1 MKLNRVQIKNF
12 RSVKNQDI
20 VFEDG
25 CQILVGINE
34 AGKSNILRALSL
46 LDPKSAV
53 SPSDIRIERADEEPD
68 EESHVRFVF
77 KLSASEIEEIY
88 QNLSVRFH
96 TKDIDQPIIQL
107 DKRKFT
113 LRQFC
118 ERNAEGLHT
127 VDINKNIRAS
137 SYWSLTGKYEVIG
150 GWRRIKLPT
159 EGISAETMSR
169 AGTVQIVGVDFV
181 NAALYKAIDGTFLS
195 PISAKDIH
203 ELIGREIVKMVDRE
217 LPQCVYWRYTEKN
230 ILPSRI
236 DSNAFAADPD
246 TCVPLRSMFELAGYA
261 DSQIGEVITK
271 AKTQAP
277 HIYTNLLNKVS
288 LKATDYLRSVWKDH
302 KISIE
307 LGKNGD
313 LIEPIIK
320 DEQVALNFENRS
332 DGFKRFVSFLLIIA
346 AKVHTDTLTDNLI
359 IIDEPEIALHPAGAR
374 SLMKELIEIGKKNYV
389 VYSTHSIFMI
399 DKEKIDRHLI
409 VEKKNETTAVKRA
422 EKSHVQDEEVLYNAI
437 GFSLFE
443 ALKEKN
449 IIFEGWA
456 DKRLFEVARLAY
468 MKGDAEKKKLLNPL
482 GLTFA
487 EGAKD
492 VRNIAKFLEL
502 ADRGCLILSDADNAG
517 KQYKSAY
524 EKERGYGKWLTYSD
538 IFGNDSY
545 MTAEDFV
552 KTSALVARAR
562 KFRSTNKVLS
572 ELTEERF
579 LDKKSRLGVLD
590 DWVKELGLPAIE
602 HKKKIADLKVSLFES
617 IKSDEIVEDY
627 DRVLAYVSQ
636 EL

>member
-1 MKLNRVQIKNF
+1 
-12 RSVKNQDI
+12 
-20 VFEDG
+20 
-25 CQILVGINE
+25 
-34 AGKSNILRALSL
+34 
-46 LDPKSAV
+46 
-53 SPSDIRIERADEEPD
+53 
-68 EESHVRFVF
+68 
-77 KLSASEIEEIY
+77 
-88 QNLSVRFH
+88 
-96 TKDIDQPIIQL
+96 
-107 DKRKFT
+107 
-113 LRQFC
+113 
-118 ERNAEGLHT
+118 
-127 VDINKNIRAS
+127 
-137 SYWSLTGKYEVIG
+137 
-150 GWRRIKLPT
+150 
-159 EGISAETMSR
+159 
-169 AGTVQIVGVDFV
+169 
-181 NAALYKAIDGTFLS
+181 
-195 PISAKDIH
+195 
-203 ELIGREIVKMVDRE
+203 
-217 LPQCVYWRYTEKN
+217 
-230 ILPSRI
+230 
-236 DSNAFAADPD
+236 
-246 TCVPLRSMFELAGYA
+246 
-261 DSQIGEVITK
+261 
-271 AKTQAP
+271 
-277 HIYTNLLNKVS
+277 
-288 LKATDYLRSVWKDH
+288 
-302 KISIE
+302 
-307 LGKNGD
+307 
-313 LIEPIIK
+313 
-320 DEQVALNFENRS
+320 
-332 DGFKRFVSFLLIIA
+332 
-346 AKVHTDTLTDNLI
+346 VHTDTLTDNLI

-456 DKRLFEVARLAY
+456 DKRLFEVARFAY

-572 ELTEERF
+572 ELTEDRF

-590 DWVKELGLPAIE
+590 EWVKELGLPAIE
-602 HKKKIADLKVSLFES
+602 HKKKVADLKVSLFES

-627 DRVLAYVSQ
+627 YKVLAYVSQ